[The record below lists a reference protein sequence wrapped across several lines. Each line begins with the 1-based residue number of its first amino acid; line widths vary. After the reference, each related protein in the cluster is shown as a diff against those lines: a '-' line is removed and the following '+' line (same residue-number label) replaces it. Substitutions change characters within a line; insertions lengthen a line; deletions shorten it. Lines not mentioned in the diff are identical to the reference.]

1 MVADIF
7 PESPIL
13 ITLPRI
19 LKNEAETLAALCGAG
34 VSVIHIRK
42 PEASEPEIEEL
53 LKTLQALGA
62 DMSRLTIHYNEPL
75 ARKYG
80 LGGVHLRIEELLAG
94 AGEGLR
100 RSCSAHG
107 WTEAERAATDA
118 DYVFL
123 SPLFDSISKPG
134 YRSAIDPAEAAE
146 RLRRRKGRIVA
157 LGGIRP
163 ANIARVRRIGFDG
176 AAVLGAAWSADEKAV
191 DTERTLKNYHI
202 LNRKWKA
209 AGGTLQLISDG
220 DLSVAAQFL
229 DAGGRW
235 IQLRMK
241 DASAEVI
248 VCRGKEM
255 LALCRKRRAVLVV
268 NDAPQ
273 LAAAIGADG
282 RAPRSSRYAAHRSEV
297 DYRRRSGYRFD
308 GQHLRTDRSA
318 QRRRNRL
325 RRTGTLPFHDN
336 QEKPVAGARHGGL
349 PHDPRTY
356 ADGKYPPAGRG
367 DRRHRT
373 AGYTADHADGGRRDR
388 PQRSDRPRGLAR
400 HDDREFSER
409 NPERMNRRPGRQIT
423 KQYVIIKQW
432 KI

>member
-191 DTERTLKNYHI
+191 NTERTLKNYHI

-273 LAAAIGADG
+273 LAVAIGADG
-282 RAPRSSRYAAHRSEV
+282 VHLGQADMPPIEARRIIGDGAVIGSTANTFEQIAARNDGET
-297 DYRRRSGYRFD
+297 DYVGLGPFRFTTTKKNLSPVLGTEGYRTIL
-308 GQHLRTDRSA
+308 GRMRTE
-318 QRRRNRL
+318 NIP
-325 RRTGTLPFHDN
+325 LPV
-336 QEKPVAGARHGGL
+336 VAIGGIEL
-349 PHDPRTY
+349 PDIPQIM
-356 ADGKYPPAGRG
+356 
-367 DRRHRT
+367 
-373 AGYTADHADGGRRDR
+373 R
-388 PQRSDRPRGLAR
+388 P
-400 HDDREFSER
+400 
-409 NPERMNRRPGRQIT
+409 N
-423 KQYVIIKQW
+423 
-432 KI
+432 

>member
-191 DTERTLKNYHI
+191 NTERTLKNYHI

-273 LAAAIGADG
+273 LAVAIGADG
-282 RAPRSSRYAAHRSEV
+282 VHLGQADMPPIEARRIIGDGAVIGSTANTFEQIAARNDGETDYVGLGPFRFTTTKKNLSPVLGTEG
-297 DYRRRSGYRFD
+297 YRRILGRM
-308 GQHLRTDRSA
+308 RTENIPLPVVAIGGIELPDIP
-318 QRRRNRL
+318 QIM
-325 RRTGTLPFHDN
+325 RTGVDGIALS
-336 QEKPVAGARHGGL
+336 GAIAR
-349 PHDPRTY
+349 
-356 ADGKYPPAGRG
+356 ADSPATT
-367 DRRHRT
+367 T
-373 AGYTADHADGGRRDR
+373 ANFLNAI
-388 PQRSDRPRGLAR
+388 
-400 HDDREFSER
+400 R
-409 NPERMNRRPGRQIT
+409 NA
-423 KQYVIIKQW
+423 
-432 KI
+432 

>member
-34 VSVIHIRK
+34 VSVIPIRK

-191 DTERTLKNYHI
+191 NTERTLKNYHI

-273 LAAAIGADG
+273 LAVAIGADG
-282 RAPRSSRYAAHRSEV
+282 VHLGQADMPPIEARRIIGDGAVIGSTANTFEQIAARNDGET
-297 DYRRRSGYRFD
+297 DYVGLGPFRFTTTKKNLSPVLGTEGYRTIL
-308 GQHLRTDRSA
+308 GRMRTENIPLPVVAIGGIELPDIP
-318 QRRRNRL
+318 QIM
-325 RRTGTLPFHDN
+325 RTGVDGIALS
-336 QEKPVAGARHGGL
+336 GAIAR
-349 PHDPRTY
+349 
-356 ADGKYPPAGRG
+356 ADSPATT
-367 DRRHRT
+367 T
-373 AGYTADHADGGRRDR
+373 ANFLNAI
-388 PQRSDRPRGLAR
+388 
-400 HDDREFSER
+400 R
-409 NPERMNRRPGRQIT
+409 NA
-423 KQYVIIKQW
+423 
-432 KI
+432 